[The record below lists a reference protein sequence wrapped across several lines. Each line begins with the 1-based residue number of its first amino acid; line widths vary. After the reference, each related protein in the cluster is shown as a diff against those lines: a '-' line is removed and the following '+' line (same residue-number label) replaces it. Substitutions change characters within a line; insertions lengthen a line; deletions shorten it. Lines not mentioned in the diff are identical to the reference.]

1 MASKHYTTL
10 VIMPDNST
18 LEVDY
23 YCMDK
28 KLSVE
33 EKKNKTQLFIQLHDC
48 ICTIKIEKTICKNP
62 DALESI
68 VQHKVIN
75 TKGHLC

>member
-1 MASKHYTTL
+1 MPVKSYSTL

-18 LEVDY
+18 LEVSY

-28 KLSVE
+28 KLS
-33 EKKNKTQLFIQLHDC
+33 EKERENQTQLYIQLHDC
-48 ICTIKIEKTICKNP
+48 ICSISIERSICKQP
-62 DALESI
+62 EVLERI
-68 VQHKVIN
+68 VHNKVLN

>member
-1 MASKHYTTL
+1 MVSKHYTTL
-10 VIMPDNST
+10 VIMPDDSSI
-18 LEVDY
+18 EVNY

-28 KLSVE
+28 KLSKQ
-33 EKKNKTQLFIQLHDC
+33 EKKIQTQLFIQLHDC
-48 ICTIKIEKTICKNP
+48 ICTIKIEKEICKNP